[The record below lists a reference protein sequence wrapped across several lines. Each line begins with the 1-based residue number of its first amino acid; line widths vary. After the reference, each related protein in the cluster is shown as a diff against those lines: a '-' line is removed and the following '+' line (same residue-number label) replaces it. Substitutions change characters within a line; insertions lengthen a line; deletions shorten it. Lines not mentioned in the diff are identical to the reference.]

1 MICHGEK
8 DNNEV
13 WDMTDATKRGNLIYL
28 GCVLRFL
35 ALASHGYVTVK
46 TETYWHGEYPDKE
59 SKPAL

>member
-13 WDMTDATKRGNLIYL
+13 WDMTDATKHGNLIYL

-35 ALASHGYVTVK
+35 ALASRGYVTVK
-46 TETYWHGEYPDKE
+46 TETNWHGEYPDKE